1 MATDM
6 YLYQQQQ
13 RIVYFMLCTVYWN
26 SITGDNAV
34 GRRTRDDAVGRRLGE
49 GAVGGASR
57 QCFTLCV
64 TPMLHLITRRTFDS
78 WPFHLLPWFG
88 TAKIVPLG

>member
-6 YLYQQQQ
+6 YLYQQQQQ

-34 GRRTRDDAVGRRLGE
+34 GRRARDDAVGRRVAGVQAPP
-49 GAVGGASR
+49 G
-57 QCFTLCV
+57 
-64 TPMLHLITRRTFDS
+64 P
-78 WPFHLLPWFG
+78 
-88 TAKIVPLG
+88 

>member
-26 SITGDNAV
+26 NITGDNAV
-34 GRRTRDDAVGRRLGE
+34 GRRARDDAVGRPVAGVQAPP
-49 GAVGGASR
+49 GS
-57 QCFTLCV
+57 
-64 TPMLHLITRRTFDS
+64 
-78 WPFHLLPWFG
+78 
-88 TAKIVPLG
+88 

>member
-34 GRRTRDDAVGRRLGE
+34 GRRARDDAVGRRAGDN
-49 GAVGGASR
+49 AVG
-57 QCFTLCV
+57 
-64 TPMLHLITRRTFDS
+64 RRARDDAVGRRARDEAVGRRARDDAVGRPVAGVQAPPGS
-78 WPFHLLPWFG
+78 
-88 TAKIVPLG
+88 

>member
-34 GRRTRDDAVGRRLGE
+34 GRRARDDAVGRRAGDN
-49 GAVGGASR
+49 AVG
-57 QCFTLCV
+57 
-64 TPMLHLITRRTFDS
+64 RRARDDAVGRRARDDAVGRRAGDDAVGRRVAGVQA
-78 WPFHLLPWFG
+78 PPG
-88 TAKIVPLG
+88 P

>member
-26 SITGDNAV
+26 NITGDNAV
-34 GRRTRDDAVGRRLGE
+34 GRRARDDAVGRRVRDD
-49 GAVGGASR
+49 AVG
-57 QCFTLCV
+57 
-64 TPMLHLITRRTFDS
+64 RRAGDDAVGRRVAGVQA
-78 WPFHLLPWFG
+78 PPG
-88 TAKIVPLG
+88 P